1 MTHDQTAAW
10 LFHPLSTDR
19 FLSDFWAK
27 EHHLVRR
34 NDPGYFAGL
43 FSARA
48 LEEFLE
54 YGRPDPAGVRLVK
67 GKEKKELA
75 AYRLGNGAID
85 MVALRNDFAAGF
97 TIILNGLE
105 RYVGAVAALARSLEV
120 ELNFETQVNA
130 YITPPGSQGFLPH
143 YDDHD
148 VIILQIQGSKRWHI
162 YEQEGDVPASEL
174 QQRELFV
181 GEDLS
186 PATQL
191 ILRAGDVLYV
201 PRGRVHAAETLDET
215 SIHLTLGI
223 HPPNMLELVK
233 AALDTMAIRD
243 DRVLERLPPR
253 YLNDPAQ
260 RARLAGLAREL
271 AAMIDDRAIG
281 DAVGAIEDSLL
292 RRGRCPPAGRLVD
305 DVTGSGHITEASRL
319 ARNQPLYAR
328 VMALPG
334 GVGLQFA
341 QTLVTADSNHR
352 DAMLF
357 LSRRKDPFRVA
368 EIPGISAGEQT
379 DLARKLLVDGFLVQ
393 LPAA

>member
-1 MTHDQTAAW
+1 MTREQTADW
-10 LFHPLSTDR
+10 LFSPLPIDR
-19 FLSDFWAK
+19 FLGDYWAK
-27 EHHLVRR
+27 EHHLLRR
-34 NDPGYFAGL
+34 KDPGYFADL

-54 YGRPDPAGVRLVK
+54 YGRPDPSGVRLVK
-67 GKEKKELA
+67 GKEKKDLQS
-75 AYRLGNGAID
+75 YRLGSGAID

-105 RYVGAVAALARSLEV
+105 RYVGAIAALARGLEV
-120 ELNFETQVNA
+120 DLNFETQVNA

-148 VIILQIQGSKRWHI
+148 VIVLQVEGSKRWHI
-162 YEQEGDVPASEL
+162 YEDEGDVPTREL
-174 QQRELFV
+174 QQREIFV
-181 GEDLS
+181 GEGLS
-186 PATQL
+186 PATRL
-191 ILRAGDVLYV
+191 TLHAGDLLYV
-201 PRGRVHAAETLDET
+201 PRGRIHAAETLDET

-233 AALDTMAIRD
+233 AALDTLAIRD

-260 RARLAGLAREL
+260 RERLAAMARDL
-271 AAMIDDRAIG
+271 VAMIDDRAIG

-292 RRGRCPPAGRLVD
+292 RRGRCKPSGRLVA
-305 DVTGSGHITEASRL
+305 DVTGSDRIHQASRL
-319 ARNQPLYAR
+319 AKTEPLYAR
-328 VMALPG
+328 VLALGG

-341 QTLVTADSNHR
+341 QTLVTADDSHR

-357 LSRRKDPFRVA
+357 LSRRREPFFVS
-368 EIPGISAGEQT
+368 EIPGLPAPDRAE
-379 DLARKLLVDGFLVQ
+379 LARKLLVDGFLVQ
-393 LPAA
+393 APS

>member
-1 MTHDQTAAW
+1 MIHDSITEW
-10 LFHPLSTDR
+10 LFHPLPADS
-19 FLSDFWAK
+19 FLADFWAK
-27 EHHLVRR
+27 EHHVVRR
-34 NDPGYFAGL
+34 NDPGYFTDL
-43 FSARA
+43 FSAKA

-54 YGRPDPAGVRLVK
+54 YGRPEPAGVRMVK
-67 GKEKKELA
+67 GKEKKDLQS
-75 AYRLGNGAID
+75 YRLGNGAID

-105 RYVGAVAALARSLEV
+105 RYIGAVAAVARGLEV

-162 YEQEGDVPASEL
+162 YEQEGDVPTSEL
-174 QQRELFV
+174 QQREIFV

-191 ILRAGDVLYV
+191 ILTAGDVLYV
-201 PRGRVHAAETLDET
+201 PRGRIHAAETLEET

-223 HPPNMLELVK
+223 HPPNLLELLK

-253 YLNDPAQ
+253 YLNDRAQ
-260 RARLAGLAREL
+260 RSRLAELARDL
-271 AAMIDDRAIG
+271 MASIDDRAIG

-305 DVTGSGHITEASRL
+305 DVTGSQAITQDSEV

-328 VMALPG
+328 VLALNG

-341 QTLVTADSNHR
+341 QSIVTADASHR

-357 LSRRKDPFRVA
+357 LSRRRDPFRVGD
-368 EIPGISAGEQT
+368 IPGLSADERA

-393 LPAA
+393 TAVA

>member
-1 MTHDQTAAW
+1 MMHDPIADW
-10 LFHPLSTDR
+10 LFHPLPADS
-19 FLSDFWAK
+19 FLADFWAK
-27 EHHLVRR
+27 EHHVIRR
-34 NDPGYFAGL
+34 DDPGYFADL
-43 FSARA
+43 FSAKA

-54 YGRPDPAGVRLVK
+54 YGRPDPAGVRMVK
-67 GKEKKELA
+67 GKEKKDLQS
-75 AYRLGNGAID
+75 YRLGNGAID

-105 RYVGAVAALARSLEV
+105 RYVGAVAALARGLEV

-148 VIILQIQGSKRWHI
+148 VVVLQIQGSKRWHI

-174 QQRELFV
+174 QQREIFV
-181 GEDLS
+181 GEGLS

-191 ILRAGDVLYV
+191 KLTAGDVLYV
-201 PRGRVHAAETLDET
+201 PRGRIHAAETLDET

-233 AALDTMAIRD
+233 AALDTMVIRD
-243 DRVLERLPPR
+243 DRMLERLPPR

-260 RARLAGLAREL
+260 RARLAELARDL
-271 AAMIDDRAIG
+271 VASIDDRAIG
-281 DAVGAIEDSLL
+281 DAVGTIEDSLL
-292 RRGRCPPAGRLVD
+292 RRGRCPPAGRLVA
-305 DVTGSGHITEASRL
+305 DVTGSGAITQASRL
-319 ARNQPLYAR
+319 GRNQPLYAR
-328 VMALPG
+328 VLALGG

-341 QTLVTADSNHR
+341 QTLVTADASHR

-357 LSRRKDPFRVA
+357 LSRQRDPFQVA
-368 EIPGISAGEQT
+368 EIPGISAEERT
-379 DLARKLLVDGFLVQ
+379 ELARKLLVDGFLVQ
-393 LPAA
+393 MPV